1 MITLQPLKS
10 KDVFIENPQLT
21 QIWPEISSRIMQEA
35 TLEALENNEAGLYLI
50 KDNNE
55 TIGITGF
62 YELEEPVLGL
72 RWHGICP
79 SKRHKSISPFVL
91 KEVAKLAKK
100 HYPECTY
107 IAEYV
112 PLTNYSQYIIDH
124 FTQLGFEKFG
134 PIESHDWTPHKTQGY
149 INTIDNL
156 INLNVPGFSQQK
168 PSLATYLTKTKSKDI
183 KDLNLNDF
191 DLSEKHTLYGMNT
204 LSYLFFSDEKLYKKL
219 PSKYLSQLIEL
230 TDLKQLD
237 NQGNNALFHILSKYD
252 SKNLNQKQIKHILQ
266 NSDLSI
272 INENNMHLLSIILI
286 KKNIVLEEKMLI
298 DIINNTPFNS
308 PKINKQSMP
317 NFTFTQS
324 IAIIN
329 TPVNDENIK
338 NPIYNPAII
347 KKIINKSLFT
357 DSFSNNVTY
366 LNICNADT
374 ISNMFLNIEDKKL
387 FLDKINQDNIKAAN
401 ILNNS
406 TVLNYITSN
415 YEKTLINQNINNNT
429 NNKNFKL

>member
-1 MITLQPLKS
+1 MITLQQLKS

-100 HYPECTY
+100 HYPQYTY

-149 INTIDNL
+149 INKIDNL
-156 INLNVPGFSQQK
+156 IHLNTINFSQKK
-168 PSLATYLTKTKSKDI
+168 PSLATYLTQTKSKEI
-183 KDLNLNDF
+183 KDLDLNSF
-191 DLSEKHTLYGMNT
+191 DLSEKHTLYDMNT

-252 SKNLNQKQIKHILQ
+252 SKNLNQKQIKYILQ
-266 NSDLSI
+266 KSDLSI
-272 INENNMHLLSIILI
+272 VNENNMHLLSIILL
-286 KKNIVLEEKMLI
+286 KKNIPLEEKMLI

-317 NFTFTQS
+317 HFMFTQS

-329 TPVNDENIK
+329 TPLNEEHAK
-338 NPIYNPAII
+338 NPIFNPTLI
-347 KKIINKSLFT
+347 KHIINKSLFT
-357 DSFSNNVTY
+357 DSFFNNVAY
-366 LNICNADT
+366 LNICYADT
-374 ISNMFLNIEDKKL
+374 ISNIFLNIEDKKL
-387 FLDKINQDNIKAAN
+387 FLDKISQHSIEVSN
-401 ILNNS
+401 ILNNP
-406 TVLNYITSN
+406 TIVNYKTSN
-415 YEKTLINQNINNNT
+415 YEKNLINQNIQNNT
-429 NNKNFKL
+429 HNTNFKL